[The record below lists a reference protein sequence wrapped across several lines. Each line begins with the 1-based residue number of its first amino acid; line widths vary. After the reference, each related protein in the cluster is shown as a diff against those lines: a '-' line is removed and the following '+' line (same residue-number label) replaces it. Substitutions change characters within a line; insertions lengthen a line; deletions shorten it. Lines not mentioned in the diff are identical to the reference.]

1 MLRGLRA
8 AEEARVTTLGKVMP
22 QQGSSRIKRSL
33 RQRIRDPSTSKP
45 ADELAFHLLA
55 TKAPF
60 FEREFRIVSARRFR
74 ADFFF
79 PLARLVVEVD
89 GGGWVNGRHS
99 RGDGIENDA
108 EKSALIAQLPARL
121 MRVTPKQIK
130 DGRALDWILKA
141 LST

>member
-1 MLRGLRA
+1 M
-8 AEEARVTTLGKVMP
+8 TTLGKVMP
-22 QQGSSRIKRSL
+22 QQGISRIKPGL
-33 RQRIRDPSTSKP
+33 RKRVLDPSTSKP
-45 ADELAFHLLA
+45 ADQLAFHLLA
-55 TKAPF
+55 MKAPF
-60 FEREFRIVSARRFR
+60 FEREFQIVSDRRYR

-79 PLARLVVEVD
+79 PLARLIVEVD

-99 RGDGIENDA
+99 RGNGIENDA

-130 DGRALDWILKA
+130 DGRALNWILKA